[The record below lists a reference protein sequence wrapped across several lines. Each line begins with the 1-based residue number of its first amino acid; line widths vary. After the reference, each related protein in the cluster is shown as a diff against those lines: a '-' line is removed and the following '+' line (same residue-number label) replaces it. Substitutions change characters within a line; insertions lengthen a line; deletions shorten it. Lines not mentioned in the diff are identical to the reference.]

1 MSYDGVIH
9 LEVHKEVPQAAKEEE
24 VGGDINHDKEGHD
37 IGEEERHDRAEA
49 QQYPCLLKIRVSSSL
64 AQA

>member
-1 MSYDGVIH
+1 M
-9 LEVHKEVPQAAKEEE
+9 
-24 VGGDINHDKEGHD
+24 GGDVNNDKEGHD